1 MANVTIKSVNNIP
14 RLMKVLNELESY
26 AVEVGIFGD
35 GEYGMIAR
43 VHEFGTT
50 IQTKKASIVIPERS
64 FMRSTFDEK
73 EKEWSKFILKQLQN
87 VLDFKIDVQ
96 TMLGRLGA
104 KMVADIQEKITDI
117 RTPPNAASTIA
128 KKGSSNPL
136 IDTGG
141 LRMRITYRVV
151 KV

>member
-1 MANVTIKSVNNIP
+1 
-14 RLMKVLNELESY
+14 MKALKELSLY
-26 AVEVGIFGD
+26 AVEIGIFGGD
-35 GEYGMIAR
+35 EGDEYVMIAR
-43 VHEFGTT
+43 VHEFGIT
-50 IQTKKASIVIPERS
+50 IRTKKAKIIIPERS
-64 FMRSTFDEK
+64 FIRSTFDEK
-73 EKEWSKFILKQLQN
+73 QKEWEKFINKQLQH
-87 VLDFKIDVQ
+87 VLDLKIDVQ

-128 KKGSSNPL
+128 KKKSSNPL

-141 LRMRITYRVV
+141 MRMRVTYRVV

>member
-14 RLMKVLNELESY
+14 KLMKVLNELESY

-50 IQTKKASIVIPERS
+50 IQTKKATIVIPERS

-87 VLDFKIDVQ
+87 VLDFKTDVQ

-128 KKGSSNPL
+128 KKGSNNPL